1 MRIANITVSVS
12 TGKRPSGRRG
22 ARPSAAN
29 EVLRSIALPLALAG
43 LLLAGCGGGGD
54 AAAGQ
59 RLYNQQSLGRTDA
72 PGCVTCH
79 SVEPGEVSVGPSH
92 AGLAGRA
99 AERVQSPDY
108 SGQATTAEEYLR
120 ESIVEP
126 NAYVVPGFAENVM
139 FQRYAAVLTP
149 AQIDDLVAYLLTLE

>member
-1 MRIANITVSVS
+1 MVWPL
-12 TGKRPSGRRG
+12 PSGG
-22 ARPSAAN
+22 A
-29 EVLRSIALPLALAG
+29 LRSIGLTLALAG

-79 SVEPGEVSVGPSH
+79 SVEPGEVRVGPSH
-92 AGLAGRA
+92 AGLAARA
-99 AERVQSPDY
+99 EERIQSPGY
-108 SGQATTAEEYLR
+108 TGTATTAEGYLR

-126 NAYVVPGFAENVM
+126 NAYVVPGFAENLM

-149 AQIDDLVAYLLTLE
+149 GQIDDLVAYLLTLE